1 MVLEHLDRV
10 FPTKAV
16 IAQDESNF
24 TIDTGKSR
32 LQQLGYYQELDR
44 SLSVISNFALCF
56 VTISVLQGITTLYSQ
71 GLQYGGPISMIY
83 GWLVAGFFTMFVG
96 LSMAEIC
103 SSYPTSGGLYYWS
116 AKLAGPSWA
125 PFASWLTCWYSL
137 LCKFDEK
144 TELTSQIIVLALLIN
159 SLFSCRPAQW
169 ANTTSVDFSLA
180 QIVQTIILLSTGGKN
195 GGGYLA
201 SKYVLICIY
210 GGILFVHG
218 VKNTL
223 PVRFLSILGNVAA
236 AWNIVGVFLL
246 MILIPIVAP
255 ERASI
260 EYISTH
266 FNTDN
271 GVGIQSKT
279 YIFVLGLLMSNY
291 TLAGYDASVHLV
303 EETKN
308 GDINAPRGI
317 ISAIVVSF
325 IVGWGYLLGITFAVT
340 DIPHLLNPNNDAGGY
355 AVAQLFYEAFKS
367 RYGSGVGG
375 IICIGVAA
383 FAIFFCG
390 MGTITNNSRMVYAFS
405 RDGAMPCSSVWHKL
419 NKNEVP
425 INAVWLSV
433 AISFV
438 MALTSLLSLVAF
450 QSMVSI
456 ATVGINISYAIPI
469 FYRITLGHE
478 TFTRGPFH
486 LGRYGM
492 VVGWVAVIWVATM
505 TVLFSLPVAYPITR
519 DTFNYTPA
527 AIGGLLVLV
536 VSWWVLDARHW
547 FKGPITNIDTTMRTN

>member
-1 MVLEHLDRV
+1 MVLEHLDPV
-10 FPTKAV
+10 FPSEAYLS
-16 IAQDESNF
+16 QDGDNVR
-24 TIDTGKSR
+24 IDTGESR
-32 LQQLGYYQELDR
+32 LAQLGYYQELDR

-56 VTISVLQGITTLYSQ
+56 VTVSVLQGITTLYSQ

-83 GWLVAGFFTMFVG
+83 GWLIASFFTMFVG

-125 PFASWLTCWYSL
+125 PFASWLTCW
-137 LCKFDEK
+137 FNM
-144 TELTSQIIVLALLIN
+144 VG
-159 SLFSCRPAQW
+159 QW

-180 QIVQTIILLSTGGKN
+180 QMVQVIILLSTGGKN
-195 GGGYLA
+195 GG
-201 SKYVLICIY
+201 
-210 GGILFVHG
+210 
-218 VKNTL
+218 
-223 PVRFLSILGNVAA
+223 
-236 AWNIVGVFLL
+236 VFLL
-246 MILIPIVAP
+246 MVLIPFVAP
-255 ERASI
+255 KRASV

-266 FNTDN
+266 FNTDTA
-271 GVGIQSKT
+271 VGIQSKP
-279 YIFVLGLLMSNY
+279 YIFVLGLLMSSY

-303 EETKN
+303 EETKSADRN
-308 GDINAPRGI
+308 GPKGI

-340 DIPHLLNPNNDAGGY
+340 DIPHLVNPNNDAGGY
-355 AVAQLFYEAFKS
+355 AAAQLFYEAFKS

-375 IICIGVAA
+375 IICFGVAA
-383 FAIFFCG
+383 VAIFFCG

-405 RDGAMPCSSVWHKL
+405 RDGAMPYSSVWHKL

-456 ATVGINISYAIPI
+456 ATVGINISYVIPI
-469 FYRITLGHE
+469 FYRITLGNK
-478 TFTRGPFH
+478 TFTRGPFN

-492 VVGWVAVIWVATM
+492 VVGWIAVMWVAAM

-527 AIGGLLVLV
+527 AIGGLLILV

>member
-10 FPTKAV
+10 FPSEADGS
-16 IAQDESNF
+16 QDGNNV
-24 TIDTGKSR
+24 TTDTGESR
-32 LQQLGYYQELDR
+32 LRQLGYYQELDR
-44 SLSVISNFALCF
+44 S
-56 VTISVLQGITTLYSQ
+56 
-71 GLQYGGPISMIY
+71 
-83 GWLVAGFFTMFVG
+83 WLVAGFFTMFVG

-103 SSYPTSGGLYYWS
+103 SSYSTSGGLYYWS

-125 PFASWLTCWYSL
+125 PFASWLTCWFNMVGQVSSGFKN
-137 LCKFDEK
+137 KFHIHE
-144 TELTSQIIVLALLIN
+144 IYIV
-159 SLFSCRPAQW
+159 
-169 ANTTSVDFSLA
+169 
-180 QIVQTIILLSTGGKN
+180 ILLSTGGKN

-218 VKNTL
+218 VINIL
-223 PVRFLSILGNVAA
+223 PVKFLSTLGNVAD
-236 AWNIVGVFLL
+236 AWN
-246 MILIPIVAP
+246 MIDNIF
-255 ERASI
+255 I

-271 GVGIQSKT
+271 GVGIQSKS
-279 YIFVLGLLMSNY
+279 YIFVIGLLMSNY

-303 EETKN
+303 EETKSA
-308 GDINAPRGI
+308 DINGPKGI

-325 IVGWGYLLGITFAVT
+325 IVGWGYLVGITFAVT

-355 AVAQLFYEAFKS
+355 AAAQLFYEAFNS

-375 IICIGVAA
+375 IICFGVAA
-383 FAIFFCG
+383 VAIFFCG

-405 RDGAMPCSSVWHKL
+405 RDEAMPYSSVWHKL

-425 INAVWLSV
+425 INAVLLSV

-469 FYRITLGHE
+469 FYMITLGHE
-478 TFTRGPFH
+478 TFTRGPFN

-492 VVGWVAVIWVATM
+492 VVGWIAVIWVATM

-527 AIGGLLVLV
+527 AIGGLLILV
-536 VSWWVLDARHW
+536 VSWWVLDARYW
-547 FKGPITNIDTTMRTN
+547 FKGPITNIDTTIRTD